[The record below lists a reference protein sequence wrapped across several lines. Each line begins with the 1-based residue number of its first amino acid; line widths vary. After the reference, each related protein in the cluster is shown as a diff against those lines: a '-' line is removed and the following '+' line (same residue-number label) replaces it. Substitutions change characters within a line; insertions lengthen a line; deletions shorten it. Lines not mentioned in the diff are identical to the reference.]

1 MNWIETLI
9 IAAGIS
15 LDILAAVECQGAVVT
30 KVRTKPLV
38 LISLLISAWQLVS
51 LYLGSLCARLLCR
64 YDLKSHSAFTGRII
78 AVAVFFCLGIRLL
91 LKAWK
96 REHLNERR
104 EDRPDYRRFARLGAV
119 TAMYTFLT
127 GAAFGFL
134 ETDVMLIMLMVLGIT
149 ILCVVGGMYIGYH
162 YGSESRTRI
171 YVTGGLLLLIGG
183 IDVIIRYIL

>member
-15 LDILAAVECQGAVVT
+15 LDILAAVECQGAMVA

-38 LISLLISAWQLVS
+38 LISLLISAWQLAA
-51 LYLGSLCARLLCR
+51 LYLGSLCAGLLCR
-64 YDLKSHSAFTGRII
+64 YDLKGRSVFTGRII

-96 REHLNERR
+96 REHLDESR
-104 EDRPDYRRFARLGAV
+104 EDRTDYRRFVRLGAV

-134 ETDVMLIMLMVLGIT
+134 ETDVILILLMVLGIT

-162 YGSESRTRI
+162 YGSEPRIKI
-171 YVTGGLLLLIGG
+171 YVMGGLLLLIGG
-183 IDVIIRYIL
+183 VDVIIRYVI

>member
-38 LISLLISAWQLVS
+38 LITLLISAWQLGS
-51 LYLGSLCARLLCR
+51 LYLGSLCAGLLCR
-64 YDLKSHSAFTGRII
+64 YEAKGRSVFTGRII

-96 REHLNERR
+96 REHMDESR
-104 EDRPDYRRFARLGAV
+104 EDRTDYRRFARLGAV
-119 TAMYTFLT
+119 TAIYTFLT

-134 ETDVMLIMLMVLGIT
+134 ETDVLLILLMVLGIT
-149 ILCVVGGMYIGYH
+149 ILCVVGGMYIGYRL
-162 YGSESRTRI
+162 GFEPQTRI
-171 YVTGGLLLLIGG
+171 YVIGG
-183 IDVIIRYIL
+183 ILLLAGGVDVIVRYVM